1 MSRHTEPAHGSDS
14 SRVIPV
20 WDPLVRL
27 IHWTLLIAILL
38 NGLILEPEGNWH
50 HWVGYMA
57 VALVAIRTIWGLLG
71 PRPARFSAFPPR
83 PKAALQHAREFFSET
98 RTLHLSHNPLGALM
112 AYNIWLTI
120 LAMGVTGYMMGTVRF
135 FGLDWVE
142 ELHELAFNWLLL
154 SIALHLLG
162 VLVETKLSGVSLVKA
177 MLDGR
182 KRIPDGGKVV
192 E

>member
-1 MSRHTEPAHGSDS
+1 MASFS
-14 SRVIPV
+14 SPRATGITGLAT
-20 WDPLVRL
+20 WLWPLSPF
-27 IHWTLLIAILL
+27 APS
-38 NGLILEPEGNWH
+38 GD
-50 HWVGYMA
+50 YS
-57 VALVAIRTIWGLLG
+57 G